1 METKEDRISDLPG
14 HVMDQIL
21 SFVPIK
27 DAAKTSVLSTKWRYK
42 WETVPSLVFNNRSF
56 PISVDGDGMAMVDKL
71 VRDIDRVL
79 ILRSGPIHKFE
90 LSYRQSLLRCEIDKW
105 IRHVSKHSLQDF
117 SLEKWNSE
125 AYQMPSA
132 MFSCQNLT
140 RLVLNNCCL
149 PRPPSTFKGF
159 KHLKT
164 LDLRDV
170 SVAQDVLECLI
181 SGSDVLSRL
190 TLRGLYMD
198 QLNINAPNLHFFH
211 LEGKLYDIN
220 LKCLNLSILFVRV
233 YDIVDIREHIN
244 LVKLMAEIP
253 NIRRVTIQGRA
264 TEV

>member
-1 METKEDRISDLPG
+1 
-14 HVMDQIL
+14 
-21 SFVPIK
+21 
-27 DAAKTSVLSTKWRYK
+27 
-42 WETVPSLVFNNRSF
+42 
-56 PISVDGDGMAMVDKL
+56 
-71 VRDIDRVL
+71 
-79 ILRSGPIHKFE
+79 
-90 LSYRQSLLRCEIDKW
+90 
-105 IRHVSKHSLQDF
+105 
-117 SLEKWNSE
+117 
-125 AYQMPSA
+125 
-132 MFSCQNLT
+132 
-140 RLVLNNCCL
+140 
-149 PRPPSTFKGF
+149 
-159 KHLKT
+159 
-164 LDLRDV
+164 
-170 SVAQDVLECLI
+170 VAQDVLECLI